1 MINKES
7 TLKPT
12 EKVAHST
19 YLAAL
24 HPLCLVAVLSI
35 LNAILPALMLALKE
49 QSVSDALFSGFGQSF
64 IIWFSLY
71 VCIQLYSLG
80 VKQNTV
86 SITPKTWQYFLA
98 LLLSLS
104 LIFPFALSSWISASI
119 ASTAWLISLS
129 KTKQHS
135 SVRYLAILLLA
146 ISIREPSA
154 QFFLQVFAEQILSID
169 ALLAFHLLDLFSNS
183 VSLQNNI
190 IVNDE
195 GASLV
200 ILTGCSAF
208 GNLSLALL
216 LYLALTL
223 FWHQNWQAKD
233 FIKSIFLVFL
243 VLVTNSSRLALMSI
257 SDELYTFIHD
267 GTGADIFNLAVLVL
281 PFLVAQRFKKE
292 GATNE

>member
-1 MINKES
+1 MNKES
-7 TLKPT
+7 AIKPVKRVT
-12 EKVAHST
+12 CGA

-24 HPLCLVAVLSI
+24 HPLCLIAVLSI
-35 LNAILPALMLALKE
+35 LNAILPALMLSLKE
-49 QSVSDALFSGFGQSF
+49 QSFRDALFSGFGQSF

-71 VCIQLYSLG
+71 VCIQLYRLG
-80 VKQNTV
+80 VKQSSV
-86 SITPKTWQYFLA
+86 SIPPKSWQYFLA
-98 LLLSLS
+98 LALSLS
-104 LIFPFALSSWISASI
+104 LIFPFALSSWISATI

-129 KTKQHS
+129 KTQQHS

-190 IVNDE
+190 IVNDK

-223 FWHQNWQAKD
+223 FWHHNWQVKD
-233 FIKSIFLVFL
+233 FFKSIFLVFL
-243 VLVTNSSRLALMSI
+243 VLATNSSRLALMSI

-267 GTGADIFNLAVLVL
+267 GTGADVFNLAVLVL

-292 GATNE
+292 VATNE

>member
-1 MINKES
+1 MNKES
-7 TLKPT
+7 AIKPVKRVT
-12 EKVAHST
+12 CGA

-24 HPLCLVAVLSI
+24 HPLCLIAVLSI
-35 LNAILPALMLALKE
+35 LNAILPALMLSLKE
-49 QSVSDALFSGFGQSF
+49 QSFRDALFSGFGQSF

-71 VCIQLYSLG
+71 VCIQLYRLG
-80 VKQNTV
+80 VKQSSV
-86 SITPKTWQYFLA
+86 SIPPKSWQYFLA
-98 LLLSLS
+98 LALSLS
-104 LIFPFALSSWISASI
+104 LIFPFALSSWISATI

-129 KTKQHS
+129 KTQQHS

-190 IVNDE
+190 IVNDK

-223 FWHQNWQAKD
+223 FWHQNWQVKD
-233 FIKSIFLVFL
+233 FFKSIFLVFL
-243 VLVTNSSRLALMSI
+243 VLATNSSRLALMSI

-267 GTGADIFNLAVLVL
+267 GTGADVFNLAVLVL

-292 GATNE
+292 VATNE